1 MGLSEEQIQR
11 YSRHILLPGVG
22 GVGQE
27 RLLAS
32 SVLLAF
38 SAAEENAA
46 LVALTYL
53 SAAGVGRIGWSPLD
67 EAGGGDGQGGE
78 SPLSSFLG
86 ISLEDGLRSLNP
98 DSRLVSYRP
107 GEGVGEDFDAL
118 VWLGDESTGD
128 YEALKSTGKFVIRGA
143 SRDEAGEILEGPGV
157 FGKPGVT
164 STGGDSP
171 SMATQG
177 ALGAW
182 LAARVLRYL
191 VDGMDTVGSTSQAR
205 FDLSHGFIE
214 ARANLS

>member
-11 YSRHILLPGVG
+11 YSRHVLLPGVG

-32 SVLLAF
+32 SVLIAF

-53 SAAGVGRIGWSPLD
+53 SAAGVGRIGWCPLD
-67 EAGGGDGQGGE
+67 EADE
-78 SPLSSFLG
+78 FKEKSPLTDFLG
-86 ISLEDGLRSLNP
+86 SSLEDGLRSLNP

-107 GEGVGEDFDAL
+107 GEGAGEDFDAL
-118 VWLGDESTGD
+118 VWLGDEAGAD
-128 YEALKSTGKFVIRGA
+128 FEAFESMGKFVIRGA
-143 SRDEAGEILEGPGV
+143 SRDEAGEILEGPGASI
-157 FGKPGVT
+157 KPGAASRERES
-164 STGGDSP
+164 STV
-171 SMATQG
+171 AAQG

-182 LAARVLRYL
+182 MAARVLRYL

>member
-22 GVGQE
+22 GIGQE

-53 SAAGVGRIGWSPLD
+53 SAAGVGRIGWCPLD
-67 EAGGGDGQGGE
+67 EADRFKE
-78 SPLSSFLG
+78 KSPLTAFLG
-86 ISLEDGLRSLNP
+86 NSLEDGLRSLNP
-98 DSRLVSYRP
+98 DSSLVPYRP
-107 GEGVGEDFDAL
+107 GEGAGEDFDAL
-118 VWLGDESTGD
+118 LRLGDEAGAD
-128 YEALKSTGKFVIRGA
+128 FEKFDVAARFTLRGVSA
-143 SRDEAGEILEGPGV
+143 GEAGEILEGPGV
-157 FGKPGVT
+157 FGKPGAALDGEGA
-164 STGGDSP
+164 STI
-171 SMATQG
+171 ATQG

>member
-1 MGLSEEQIQR
+1 MVLSEEQIQR

-53 SAAGVGRIGWSPLD
+53 AAAGVGRIGWCPLD
-67 EAGGGDGQGGE
+67 EADE
-78 SPLSSFLG
+78 FKEKSPLTTFLG
-86 ISLEDGLRSLNP
+86 DSLEDGLRSLNP

-107 GEGVGEDFDAL
+107 GEEVGEDFDAL

-128 YEALKSTGKFVIRGA
+128 FEALKSMGKFVIRGA

-164 STGGDSP
+164 SAGGDSP
-171 SMATQG
+171 SMAAQG

-182 LAARVLRYL
+182 MAARVLRYL

>member
-53 SAAGVGRIGWSPLD
+53 AAAGVGRIGWCPLD
-67 EAGGGDGQGGE
+67 EADE
-78 SPLSSFLG
+78 FKEKSPLTTFLG
-86 ISLEDGLRSLNP
+86 DSLEDGLRSLNP
-98 DSRLVSYRP
+98 DSRLVSYRT
-107 GEGVGEDFDAL
+107 GKEVGEVFDAL
-118 VWLGDESTGD
+118 VWLGE
-128 YEALKSTGKFVIRGA
+128 
-143 SRDEAGEILEGPGV
+143 EAGADFEKFDASARFTLRGVLAGEAGGILEGPGSLEM
-157 FGKPGVT
+157 PGVSPHDGES
-164 STGGDSP
+164 STV
-171 SMATQG
+171 AAQG

-182 LAARVLRYL
+182 MAARVLRYL